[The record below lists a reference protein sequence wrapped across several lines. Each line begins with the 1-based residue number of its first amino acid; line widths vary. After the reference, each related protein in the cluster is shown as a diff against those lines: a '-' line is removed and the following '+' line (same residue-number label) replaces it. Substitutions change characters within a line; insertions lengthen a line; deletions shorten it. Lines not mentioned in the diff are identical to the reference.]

1 MAAVDGQTVA
11 DFLGQGD
18 DTTLVA
24 LAGEVAAVVTVMA
37 KAYVRDN
44 GFTGLV
50 PNDELA
56 AVITTAA
63 ARLTANPEQLSTDV
77 GSVSIRGGWQGWNLA
92 ELFVLNRYRK
102 RAL

>member
-1 MAAVDGQTVA
+1 MAAVSGQDVA

-24 LAGEVAAVVTVMA
+24 LAGEIAPVVTVLA
-37 KAYVRDN
+37 KSYTRDR
-44 GFTGLV
+44 GFDGNT
-50 PNDELA
+50 PNDEIE
-56 AVITTAA
+56 AVILTAS

-92 ELFVLNRYRK
+92 ELFVLNRYRV
-102 RAL
+102 RAQ